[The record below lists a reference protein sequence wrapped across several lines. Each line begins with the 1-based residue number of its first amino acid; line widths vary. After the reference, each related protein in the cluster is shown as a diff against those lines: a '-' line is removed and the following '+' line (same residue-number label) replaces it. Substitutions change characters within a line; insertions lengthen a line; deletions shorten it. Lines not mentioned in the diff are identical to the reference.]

1 MKLLVNNNNNI
12 SLFSGANSTS
22 KVRRPACSSSDVFNR
37 FAKAFSDRALLRTA
51 SGKLFQVRGAAAVKE
66 QSPKDVFILTIQTV
80 KSAPGA
86 VHMRMH
92 VSTLAK
98 QTKLYVVNI
107 SPGCC
112 SCSGSAHTD
121 TA

>member
-1 MKLLVNNNNNI
+1 MQFI
-12 SLFSGANSTS
+12 
-22 KVRRPACSSSDVFNR
+22 RYVFNR
-37 FAKAFSDRALLRTA
+37 FAKRSLTARALLRTA
-51 SGKLFQVRGAAAVKE
+51 SGKLFQTRDAAAAKE
-66 QSPKDVFILTIQTV
+66 RSPKDVFILTIPTV
-80 KSAPGA
+80 KSSPGT
-86 VHMRMH
+86 VHMGMH

-98 QTKLYVVNI
+98 QTKLNVINI